1 MPKMIK
7 RENKD
12 RAIKLMAANPNMDLG
27 DVSSEVGVSVS
38 TLKNWKKEPGVG
50 EIMYE
55 TFISSLGGEIP
66 AVISSMVREAKL
78 GNVQA
83 ARLVLEA
90 GGKLVKRISVQV
102 SSPYDQWLKSKKL
115 EDAEIIDAEELPP
128 RDEENNKPRT
138 KTKKEKERVKKILS
152 KDYGY
157 KPEITPEQRAKN
169 RKKSLASYRRL
180 KRAKKVGLEPLG
192 RKTGEAKREWYAE
205 LEKREKEMEI
215 K

>member
-1 MPKMIK
+1 MIK

-50 EIMYE
+50 EVMYE
-55 TFISSLGGEIP
+55 TYISSLGGEIP

-90 GGKLVKRISVQV
+90 GGKLVKRISVRV
-102 SSPYDQWLKSKKL
+102 DSPYAQFLKAKKI
-115 EDAEIIDAEELPP
+115 EGADIIDADELPQ

-138 KTKKEKERVKKILS
+138 KTKKEKERVEKILS

-169 RKKSLASYRRL
+169 RKKSLASYRRI

-192 RKTGEAKREWYAE
+192 RKTGEAKREWYVE
-205 LEKREKEMEI
+205 LEKREKEMGI
-215 K
+215 KI

>member
-1 MPKMIK
+1 MIK

-12 RAIKLMAANPNMDLG
+12 RAIQLMAANPNMDLG
-27 DVSSEVGVSVS
+27 DVSDEVGVSVS

-55 TFISSLGGEIP
+55 TYISSLGGEIP

-90 GGKLVKRISVQV
+90 GGKLVKRISVKV
-102 SSPYDQWLKSKKL
+102 SSPYDQFLKAK
-115 EDAEIIDAEELPP
+115 EIEHVDVIDAEELPQ
-128 RDEENNKPRT
+128 RDERNNKPRT
-138 KTKKEKERVKKILS
+138 RNREEKERVEKILT
-152 KDYGY
+152 KDYSY

-215 K
+215 KT